1 MIVAG
6 HRIAPF
12 HVLALA
18 ALVLPTLAIYAPLG
32 LAPLFM
38 VTGVLALALGW
49 RQRPWRAIP
58 REAALVLLALTVWGL
73 ASTLWTIEPPVALRT
88 TLGLAGLFAGGL
100 MLVGLTDGFSPEE
113 SRRLGLLLAVGVTV
127 ALVMAVSELYLRWP
141 MAYFTRSDNI
151 YAIPF
156 SRRMGRGLT
165 IAAIMM
171 VPATVAAWRGGYRGW
186 ALAIMVMA
194 AADIVKGETLSA
206 KICLVMAPVA
216 FLAVMRLRRVM
227 VPVIAGVAVA
237 LVLAFPLLSLVPPP
251 QRTMDM
257 LGDYIPNSSHHRLTI
272 WTFTA
277 RKVLEHPLRGWGME
291 SSRSLPE
298 AEDGDWVVKHYPS
311 GDINILEQHLPLHP
325 HNGPGQI
332 WLELGGVGAVTV
344 CLLIAALTRAMWR
357 TKAAVDAALAGAAFT
372 ATVVISCVSYG
383 TWQSWW
389 QGGLWLTAAILAGMS
404 QRRSAAD
411 AGDQPAT

>member
-194 AADIVKGETLSA
+194 A
-206 KICLVMAPVA
+206 
-216 FLAVMRLRRVM
+216 
-227 VPVIAGVAVA
+227 
-237 LVLAFPLLSLVPPP
+237 
-251 QRTMDM
+251 RTM
-257 LGDYIPNSSHHRLTI
+257 R
-272 WTFTA
+272 
-277 RKVLEHPLRGWGME
+277 
-291 SSRSLPE
+291 
-298 AEDGDWVVKHYPS
+298 VVRPFS
-311 GDINILEQHLPLHP
+311 M
-325 HNGPGQI
+325 
-332 WLELGGVGAVTV
+332 T
-344 CLLIAALTRAMWR
+344 
-357 TKAAVDAALAGAAFT
+357 
-372 ATVVISCVSYG
+372 
-383 TWQSWW
+383 
-389 QGGLWLTAAILAGMS
+389 
-404 QRRSAAD
+404 
-411 AGDQPAT
+411 